1 LPKKNESFE
10 SLMKKL
16 EDIVNTMENEA
27 LSLDDS
33 MKNYEEGIKLSNK
46 LYKYLQEAE
55 GKVKILIN
63 NKEEDFLVNE
73 E

>member
-1 LPKKNESFE
+1 MPKKSESFE

-33 MKNYEEGIKLSNK
+33 MKNYEEGIKLNNK

-63 NKEEDFLVNE
+63 NKEEDFLVDE

>member
-1 LPKKNESFE
+1 MPKKSESFE